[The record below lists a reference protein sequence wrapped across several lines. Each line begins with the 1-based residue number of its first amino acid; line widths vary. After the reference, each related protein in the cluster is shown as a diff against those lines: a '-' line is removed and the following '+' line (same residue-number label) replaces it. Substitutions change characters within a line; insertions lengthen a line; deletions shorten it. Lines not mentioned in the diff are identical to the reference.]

1 MEIKME
7 FNALVVD
14 KDEENNITSSEVKKV
29 SLSELPEGDVL
40 VNVEYSNVNYKDGL
54 CIGSGA
60 GLVKTYP
67 HVPGIDFA
75 GTVENS
81 ENKNFQK
88 GDRVILTGW
97 RVGEVVWG
105 GYAQKARVKA
115 SQLVKM
121 PEGMSSKQ
129 AMTMGTAGFSAMLS
143 IIRLEEFG
151 MTKDNGEVLVTGAT
165 GGVGSVSTIILSNLG
180 YEVVSVSGKSS
191 SGDYLKLLGAKRI
204 IDRSE
209 LNEVIK
215 RPMESAAWAGCIDT
229 VGGDT
234 LSRLLGQLKY
244 GASVAVVGN
253 AGGNNLSAS
262 AIPFMLRGINMLGID
277 SAMQPFEKRVQ
288 VWDRLNK
295 DFPKSFFDSI
305 TKVISLSDLPRVGK
319 EILSGNIR
327 GRLVVDVNL

>member
-1 MEIKME
+1 ME
-7 FNALVVD
+7 FNALVVE
-14 KDEENNITSSEVKKV
+14 KDEETNVTSSEVKKIN
-29 SLSELPEGDVL
+29 LSDLPEGNVL

-54 CIGSGA
+54 CIGPGA

-75 GTVENS
+75 GTVETSQDDNY
-81 ENKNFQK
+81 QK
-88 GDRVILTGW
+88 GDQVILTGW

-105 GYAQKARVKA
+105 GYSQKARVKS

-121 PEGMSSKQ
+121 PENMTPKE

-143 IIRLEEFG
+143 IIRLEEMG
-151 MTKDNGEVLVTGAT
+151 LSKENGEVLVTGAT
-165 GGVGSVSTIILSNLG
+165 GGVGSVATVVLSNLG
-180 YEVVSVSGKSS
+180 YEVVTVSGKSS
-191 SGDYLKLLGAKRI
+191 SSEYLKSLGSKRI

-209 LNEVIK
+209 LNELIK
-215 RPMESAAWAGCIDT
+215 RPLESALWAGCIDT
-229 VGGDT
+229 VGGNT
-234 LSRLLGQLKY
+234 LSRLIGQLKY

-277 SAMQPFEKRVQ
+277 SAMQPYENRVKI
-288 VWDRLNK
+288 WERLNK
-295 DFPKSFFDSI
+295 DFPKSFFESI
-305 TKVISLSDLPRVGK
+305 TEVISLSDLPRVGN
-319 EILSGNIR
+319 EILDGKIK

>member
-1 MEIKME
+1 ME
-7 FNALVVD
+7 FNALVVE
-14 KDEENNITSSEVKKV
+14 KDEETNVTSSEVKKIN
-29 SLSELPEGDVL
+29 LSDLPEGNVL

-54 CIGSGA
+54 CIGPGA

-75 GTVENS
+75 GTVETSQDDNY
-81 ENKNFQK
+81 QK
-88 GDRVILTGW
+88 GDQVILTGW

-105 GYAQKARVKA
+105 GYSQKARVKS

-121 PEGMSSKQ
+121 PKNMTTKE

-143 IIRLEEFG
+143 IIRLEEMG
-151 MTKDNGEVLVTGAT
+151 LSKENGEVLVTGAT
-165 GGVGSVSTIILSNLG
+165 GGVGSVATVVLSNLG
-180 YEVVSVSGKSS
+180 YEVVTVSGKSS
-191 SGDYLKLLGAKRI
+191 SSEYLKSLGSKRI

-209 LNEVIK
+209 LNELIK
-215 RPMESAAWAGCIDT
+215 RPLESALWAGCIDT
-229 VGGDT
+229 VGGNT
-234 LSRLLGQLKY
+234 LSRLIGQLKY

-277 SAMQPFEKRVQ
+277 SAMQPYENRVKI
-288 VWDRLNK
+288 WERLNK
-295 DFPKSFFDSI
+295 DFPKSFFESI
-305 TKVISLSDLPRVGK
+305 TEVISLSDLPRVGN
-319 EILSGNIR
+319 EILDGKIK

>member
-1 MEIKME
+1 ME

-54 CIGSGA
+54 CIGPGA

-81 ENKNFQK
+81 ENENFQK
-88 GDRVILTGW
+88 GDKVILTGW

-165 GGVGSVSTIILSNLG
+165 GGVGSVSTVILSNLG
-180 YEVVSVSGKSS
+180 YEVVTVSGKSS
-191 SGDYLKLLGAKRI
+191 SGDYLKSLGAKRT

-215 RPMESAAWAGCIDT
+215 RPMESAAWEGCIDT

-253 AGGNNLSAS
+253 AGGNKLSAS

-277 SAMQPFEKRVQ
+277 SAMQPFEKRV
-288 VWDRLNK
+288 
-295 DFPKSFFDSI
+295 
-305 TKVISLSDLPRVGK
+305 
-319 EILSGNIR
+319 
-327 GRLVVDVNL
+327 

>member
-1 MEIKME
+1 ME

-54 CIGSGA
+54 CIGPGA

-81 ENKNFQK
+81 ENENFQK
-88 GDRVILTGW
+88 GDKVILTGW

-165 GGVGSVSTIILSNLG
+165 GGVGSVSTIILSNLD
-180 YEVVSVSGKSS
+180 YEVVTVSGKSS
-191 SGDYLKLLGAKRI
+191 SGDYLKSLGAKRT

-305 TKVISLSDLPRVGK
+305 TEVISLSDLPRVGK
-319 EILSGNIR
+319 EILSGNIK

>member
-1 MEIKME
+1 ME

-81 ENKNFQK
+81 ENENFQK

-129 AMTMGTAGFSAMLS
+129 AMTLGTAGFSAMLS

-151 MTKDNGEVLVTGAT
+151 MTKGNGEVLVTGAT

-215 RPMESAAWAGCIDT
+215 RPMESAAWGGCIDT

-319 EILSGNIR
+319 EILSGNIK

>member
-1 MEIKME
+1 ME

-54 CIGSGA
+54 CIGPGA

-81 ENKNFQK
+81 ENENFQK
-88 GDRVILTGW
+88 GDKVILTGW

-165 GGVGSVSTIILSNLG
+165 GGVGSVSTVILSNLG
-180 YEVVSVSGKSS
+180 YEVVTVSGKSS
-191 SGDYLKLLGAKRI
+191 SGDYLKSLGAKRT

-319 EILSGNIR
+319 EILSGNIK

>member
-1 MEIKME
+1 ME

-81 ENKNFQK
+81 ENENFQK

-151 MTKDNGEVLVTGAT
+151 MTRDNGEVLVTGAT
-165 GGVGSVSTIILSNLG
+165 GGVGSVSTVILSNLG
-180 YEVVSVSGKSS
+180 YEVVTVSGKSS
-191 SGDYLKLLGAKRI
+191 SGDYLKSLGSKRT

-215 RPMESAAWAGCIDT
+215 RPMESSAWAACIDT

-319 EILSGNIR
+319 EILSGNIK

>member
-1 MEIKME
+1 ME

-81 ENKNFQK
+81 ENENFQK

-129 AMTMGTAGFSAMLS
+129 AMTLGTAGFSAMLS

-151 MTKDNGEVLVTGAT
+151 MTKENGEVLVTGAT

-319 EILSGNIR
+319 EILSGNIK

>member
-1 MEIKME
+1 ME
-7 FNALVVD
+7 FNALVVE
-14 KDEENNITSSEVKKV
+14 KDEETNVTSSKVKKIN
-29 SLSELPEGDVL
+29 LSDLPEGDVL

-54 CIGSGA
+54 CIGPGA

-75 GTVENS
+75 GTVETSQDDNY
-81 ENKNFQK
+81 QK
-88 GDRVILTGW
+88 GDQVILTGW

-105 GYAQKARVKA
+105 GYSQKARVKS

-121 PEGMSSKQ
+121 PENMTPKE

-143 IIRLEEFG
+143 IIRLEEMG
-151 MTKDNGEVLVTGAT
+151 LSKENGEVLVTGAT
-165 GGVGSVSTIILSNLG
+165 GGVGSVATVVLSNLG
-180 YEVVSVSGKSS
+180 YEVVTVSGKSS
-191 SGDYLKLLGAKRI
+191 SSEYLKSLGSKRI

-209 LNEVIK
+209 LNELIK
-215 RPMESAAWAGCIDT
+215 RPLESALWAGCIDT
-229 VGGDT
+229 VGGNT
-234 LSRLLGQLKY
+234 LSRLIGQLKY

-277 SAMQPFEKRVQ
+277 SAMQPYENRVKI
-288 VWDRLNK
+288 WERLNK
-295 DFPKSFFDSI
+295 DFPKSFFESI
-305 TKVISLSDLPRVGK
+305 TEVISLSDLPRVGN
-319 EILSGNIR
+319 EILDGKIK

>member
-1 MEIKME
+1 ME

-81 ENKNFQK
+81 ENENFQK

-129 AMTMGTAGFSAMLS
+129 AMTLGTAGFSAMLS

-151 MTKDNGEVLVTGAT
+151 MTKENGEVLVTGAT

-191 SGDYLKLLGAKRI
+191 SGDYLKSLGAKRI

-319 EILSGNIR
+319 EILSGNIK

>member
-1 MEIKME
+1 ME
-7 FNALVVD
+7 FNALVVE
-14 KDEENNITSSEVKKV
+14 KDEETNATSSEVKKIN
-29 SLSELPEGDVL
+29 LSDLPEGDVL

-54 CIGSGA
+54 CIGPGV

-75 GTVENS
+75 GTVETSQDDNY
-81 ENKNFQK
+81 QK
-88 GDRVILTGW
+88 GDQVILTGW

-105 GYAQKARVKA
+105 GYSQKARVKS

-121 PEGMSSKQ
+121 PENMTPKE

-143 IIRLEEFG
+143 IIRLEEMG
-151 MTKDNGEVLVTGAT
+151 LSKENGEVLVTGAT
-165 GGVGSVSTIILSNLG
+165 GGVGSVATVVLSNLG
-180 YEVVSVSGKSS
+180 YEVVTVSGKSS
-191 SGDYLKLLGAKRI
+191 SSEYLKSLGSKRI

-209 LNEVIK
+209 LNELIK
-215 RPMESAAWAGCIDT
+215 RPLESALWAGCIDT
-229 VGGDT
+229 VGGNT
-234 LSRLLGQLKY
+234 LSRLIGQLKY

-277 SAMQPFEKRVQ
+277 SAMQPYENRVKI
-288 VWDRLNK
+288 WERLNK
-295 DFPKSFFDSI
+295 DFPKSFFESI
-305 TKVISLSDLPRVGK
+305 TEVISLSDLPRVGN
-319 EILSGNIR
+319 EILDGKIK

>member
-1 MEIKME
+1 ME

-54 CIGSGA
+54 CIGPGA

-81 ENKNFQK
+81 ENENFQK

-165 GGVGSVSTIILSNLG
+165 GGVGSVSTVILSNLG
-180 YEVVSVSGKSS
+180 YEVVTVSGKSS
-191 SGDYLKLLGAKRI
+191 SGEYLKSLGAKRT

-319 EILSGNIR
+319 EILSGNIK

>member
-1 MEIKME
+1 ME

-81 ENKNFQK
+81 ENENFQK

-105 GYAQKARVKA
+105 GYAQKARVKG

-151 MTKDNGEVLVTGAT
+151 MTKENGEVLVTGAT

-180 YEVVSVSGKSS
+180 YEVVTVSGKSS
-191 SGDYLKLLGAKRI
+191 SGDYLKSLGAKRI

-295 DFPKSFFDSI
+295 DFPKSFFDTI

-319 EILSGNIR
+319 EILSGNIK

>member
-1 MEIKME
+1 ME

-14 KDEENNITSSEVKKV
+14 KDEENNITCSEVKKV

-81 ENKNFQK
+81 ENENFQK
-88 GDRVILTGW
+88 GDKVILTGW

-165 GGVGSVSTIILSNLG
+165 GGVGSVSTVILSNLD
-180 YEVVSVSGKSS
+180 YEVVTVSGKSS
-191 SGDYLKLLGAKRI
+191 SGDYLKSLGAKRI

-319 EILSGNIR
+319 EILSGNIK

>member
-1 MEIKME
+1 ME

-54 CIGSGA
+54 CIGPGA

-81 ENKNFQK
+81 ENENFQK
-88 GDRVILTGW
+88 GDKVILTGW

-165 GGVGSVSTIILSNLG
+165 GGVGSVSTVILSNLG
-180 YEVVSVSGKSS
+180 YEVVTVSGKSS
-191 SGDYLKLLGAKRI
+191 SGDYLKSLGAKRT

-253 AGGNNLSAS
+253 AGGNNLSA
-262 AIPFMLRGINMLGID
+262 
-277 SAMQPFEKRVQ
+277 
-288 VWDRLNK
+288 
-295 DFPKSFFDSI
+295 
-305 TKVISLSDLPRVGK
+305 
-319 EILSGNIR
+319 
-327 GRLVVDVNL
+327 